1 MTSAN
6 NFNRP
11 NPPHMGR
18 NKLNISKLTLTALM
32 TAVLCVLGP
41 WALILPF
48 SPIPL
53 SLCTLGIYFAV
64 ILLGTRAGTIS
75 VLLYLL
81 LGFVGL
87 PVFTGF
93 SGGPAKLLGP
103 TGGYLIGY
111 LFMALLCGLIA
122 ERCAGKYVVCFLGM
136 CLGTV
141 VCYLFGSIWMAY
153 QLELSFGEAMIMGV
167 LPYITGDLVKIF
179 VACSV
184 CIRLRKHLLRTGLM
198 K

>member
-1 MTSAN
+1 MTPQ
-6 NFNRP
+6 NRIHERTP
-11 NPPHMGR
+11 ACDGHKKR
-18 NKLNISKLTLTALM
+18 NIRTLAMIALM

-41 WALILPF
+41 WAMVFPF
-48 SPIPL
+48 SPIPF
-53 SLCTLGIYFAV
+53 SLCTLGIYITA
-64 ILLGTRAGTIS
+64 ILLGMGAGTTS

-141 VCYLFGSIWMAY
+141 VCYLFGIIWMAY
-153 QLELSFGEAMIMGV
+153 QLEISFGEAMIMGV

-184 CIRLRKHLLRTGLM
+184 CIRLRKHLLRTGLI